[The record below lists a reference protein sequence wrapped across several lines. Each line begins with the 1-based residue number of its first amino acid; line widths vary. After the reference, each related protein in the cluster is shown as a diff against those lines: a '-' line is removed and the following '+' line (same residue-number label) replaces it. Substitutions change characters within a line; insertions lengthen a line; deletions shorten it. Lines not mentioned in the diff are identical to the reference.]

1 MRSPSMDGGDPPC
14 SVPRMEKFLRIRK
27 QLVTTLNA
35 DLAKKMVDK
44 NEQTETK

>member
-1 MRSPSMDGGDPPC
+1 MYGGDPLH
-14 SVPRMEKFLRIRK
+14 SIPRMEKFLRIRK
-27 QLVTTLNA
+27 QLATMWNT